1 MPKTLLFIINPRA
14 GRTRPNA
21 NAALFDAVARFCE
34 AGYLVSVRLT
44 AHQGHAA
51 EIAAEEGA
59 SFDRVVCCG
68 GDGTLNETVRGLMT
82 LPSPPPL
89 GYLPSGST
97 NDFAASLGLSGGAAE
112 GAERIL
118 SSAGRRLDI
127 GDFGGRPFVYVA
139 SFGAFTRVSYSA
151 PQSVKND
158 LGHLAYVLEGV
169 RDLSNLRSYRALIAT
184 EEEAFDG
191 QFLFGAVTNSTSV
204 GGFMKLQKE
213 QVVLDDG
220 RFELLLIPTPAN
232 GVELQNLIRSLL
244 LRDFQGAGII
254 FRHAA
259 CVTVESEEPFP
270 WTLDGEYAAGAEKI
284 EIRNLERRL
293 EFSI

>member
-97 NDFAASLGLSGGAAE
+97 NDFAASLGLTGGAAE

-127 GDFGGRPFVYVA
+127 GDFGGRSFVYVA

-204 GGFMKLQKE
+204 GGFMKLQKD

-220 RFELLLIPTPAN
+220 RF
-232 GVELQNLIRSLL
+232 IRSLL

-259 CVTVESEEPFP
+259 CVTVESEGAFP

>member
-1 MPKTLLFIINPRA
+1 M
-14 GRTRPNA
+14 
-21 NAALFDAVARFCE
+21 
-34 AGYLVSVRLT
+34 
-44 AHQGHAA
+44 
-51 EIAAEEGA
+51 
-59 SFDRVVCCG
+59 
-68 GDGTLNETVRGLMT
+68 
-82 LPSPPPL
+82 
-89 GYLPSGST
+89 
-97 NDFAASLGLSGGAAE
+97 
-112 GAERIL
+112 
-118 SSAGRRLDI
+118 
-127 GDFGGRPFVYVA
+127 A

-204 GGFMKLQKE
+204 GGFMKLQKD

-259 CVTVESEEPFP
+259 CVTVESEGAFP

>member
-1 MPKTLLFIINPRA
+1 MAKTLLFIVNPRA
-14 GRTRPNA
+14 GRTRSMGP
-21 NAALFDAVARFCE
+21 LFEAVAHFGQE
-34 AGYLVSVRLT
+34 GYLVSVRQT
-44 AHQGHAA
+44 THPGHAA
-51 EIAAEEGA
+51 ELAEAEGA
-59 SFDRVVCCG
+59 RYDRIVYCG
-68 GDGTLNETVRGLMT
+68 GDGTLNETVSGLMR
-82 LPSPPPL
+82 LPDPPPL
-89 GYLPSGST
+89 GYIPGGST
-97 NDFAASLGLSGGAAE
+97 NDFAASLELSPDPAQTAR
-112 GAERIL
+112 RITA
-118 SSAGRRLDI
+118 SQGRALDV
-127 GDFGGRPFVYVA
+127 GSFNGRPFVYVA

-204 GGFMKLQKE
+204 GGFMKLQKD

-259 CVTVESEEPFP
+259 CVTVESEGAFP